1 MTLQDEI
8 RQLVIAR
15 LETLPEG
22 TGISI
27 GSVGE
32 LNKQELI
39 SHVKEGDKIGQ
50 TIIDAEMQFLQA
62 LKTGIFYDAANVNN
76 STQLR
81 SDD

>member
-1 MTLQDEI
+1 MVLQEKI
-8 RQLVIAR
+8 RQLVLAR

-27 GSVGE
+27 GSLGE

-39 SHVKEGDKIGQ
+39 DHVKEGDTIGQ

-62 LKTGIFYDAANVNN
+62 LKTGVFYDQSHAGNPA
-76 STQLR
+76 
-81 SDD
+81 